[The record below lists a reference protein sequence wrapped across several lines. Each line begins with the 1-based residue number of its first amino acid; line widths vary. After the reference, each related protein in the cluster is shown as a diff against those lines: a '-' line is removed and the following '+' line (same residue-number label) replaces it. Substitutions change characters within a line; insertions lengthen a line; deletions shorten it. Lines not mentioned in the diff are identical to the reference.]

1 MKMEFDIAMFEA
13 AGLSQKQIVAL
24 VKMFQAKADEK
35 LAEARNKNRIRV
47 RNQRER
53 ARSAEHVQAQSG
65 TTEHKQARGTRLP
78 EDWQPNERHFIEGRT
93 LGHSHEGVLASAHDM
108 RLWADANAHRPV
120 ARKLDWDKTFSGW
133 LRRNKPKG
141 QMNGRHSSE
150 LQTAFDNLMARAE
163 NRSAGEPDGS
173 AHDGQTID
181 WIVPTCTSP

>member
-65 TTEHKQARGTRLP
+65 TTEHKQARGTRLS
-78 EDWQPNERHFIEGRT
+78 EDWQPNEQHFIEGSS
-93 LGHSHEGVLASAHDM
+93 LGYCRGDIIGAALDM
-108 RLWADANAHRPV
+108 RLWAEANANRPI
-120 ARKLDWDKTFSGW
+120 ARKLDWNKT
-133 LRRNKPKG
+133 
-141 QMNGRHSSE
+141 
-150 LQTAFDNLMARAE
+150 
-163 NRSAGEPDGS
+163 
-173 AHDGQTID
+173 
-181 WIVPTCTSP
+181 